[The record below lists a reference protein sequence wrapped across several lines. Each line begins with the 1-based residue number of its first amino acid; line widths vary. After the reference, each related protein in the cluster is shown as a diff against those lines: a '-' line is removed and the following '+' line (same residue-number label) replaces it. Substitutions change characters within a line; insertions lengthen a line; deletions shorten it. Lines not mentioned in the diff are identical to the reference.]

1 MKHEGGKDAVECG
14 AGIRQAV
21 RKALIELDGNAGA
34 LGFASRT
41 RQSRRIRIESHD
53 FERRMQALQLDGKCA
68 RSAPN
73 VEDAMCRAKS
83 GLGDERRAKSA
94 EAENFDERIVEWQ
107 GPILSGGRKE
117 ITRSALSWIVHESRI
132 S

>member
-14 AGIRQAV
+14 AAIREAV

-53 FERRMQALQLDGKCA
+53 FEPRMQALQLDSESA

-73 VEDAMCRAKS
+73 VEDAMSRGKS
-83 GLGDERRAKSA
+83 GLRDERRAESA

-107 GPILSGGRKE
+107 RPILAGGRKE
-117 ITRSALSWIVHESRI
+117 IPGSALSWIVHENRI